1 MGDKNIEDVLAPRF
15 AALGLSDK
23 VLKDATRNKKVAAAW
38 AEVLEEAGID
48 GSKSVD
54 NPKLAATL
62 GTLVTATAKG
72 DGDLGGKRGYV
83 TKSILDG
90 RIKTNVQVEAAIK
103 HVKAASGEID
113 DAAFDKDCGVG
124 MICCRCGCWGSIA
137 DQSARTGVEFTPE
150 TLKAAV
156 ADYIEKNK
164 PTIEEQ
170 RYKSLSASLVDMKA
184 TSDLKWANAG
194 DLKKEIDAQYLALL
208 GPKDE
213 RDAPPKKA
221 PKAAADSAK
230 PKAPIKEKV
239 EEISQDRMFTEGFL
253 AQLHK
258 PGGNE
263 QMFPERMKEHLE
275 ATGGRVFTRFPPEPN
290 GYLHIGHSKAIA
302 INFGYARYHGGECYL
317 RYDDTNPESEEE
329 RYIIA
334 IREIIEWLGF
344 KPFKITHA
352 SDHFDRLY
360 ELAEDLIK
368 RGKGYVCH
376 CTAEE
381 VNAQRGGKDNRGP
394 RFECVHRNRP
404 IDENLAEF
412 RAMRD
417 GKYKP
422 KEAMLRMKQDILNSG
437 NPQVGTLCSVVA

>member
-1 MGDKNIEDVLAPRF
+1 V
-15 AALGLSDK
+15 
-23 VLKDATRNKKVAAAW
+23 
-38 AEVLEEAGID
+38 
-48 GSKSVD
+48 
-54 NPKLAATL
+54 
-62 GTLVTATAKG
+62 
-72 DGDLGGKRGYV
+72 
-83 TKSILDG
+83 
-90 RIKTNVQVEAAIK
+90 
-103 HVKAASGEID
+103 
-113 DAAFDKDCGVG
+113 
-124 MICCRCGCWGSIA
+124 
-137 DQSARTGVEFTPE
+137 RTGIEFTTE

-164 PTIEEQ
+164 ATIEEQ

-221 PKAAADSAK
+221 PKAAIESAK
-230 PKAPIKEKV
+230 PKALIKEKV
-239 EEISQDRMFTEGFL
+239 EEISKDRMFAEGFL

-275 ATGGRVFTRFPPEPN
+275 ATGGKVFTRFPPEPN

-404 IDENLAEF
+404 IEENLAEF

-437 NPQVGTLCSVVA
+437 NPQVGTLCSVVAEHI